1 MSVRNTED
9 DDVLTSW
16 LIIAKVII
24 SHFSGDRSLKSLP
37 TPSLQGAFTRDN
49 IGGSWERKMDRKFKK
64 DRKKERPKLRVCG
77 QHIRT
82 HSHLA
87 MIRVS
92 HVEHFENRGRH
103 REKEKKRERKKER
116 KRERE
121 RERERERGLPF
132 VEQTISRRVA
142 SAP

>member
-1 MSVRNTED
+1 
-9 DDVLTSW
+9 
-16 LIIAKVII
+16 
-24 SHFSGDRSLKSLP
+24 
-37 TPSLQGAFTRDN
+37 
-49 IGGSWERKMDRKFKK
+49 MDRKFKK

-92 HVEHFENRGRH
+92 HVEHSENRGRD
-103 REKEKKRERKKER
+103 REKGKKRER

-121 RERERERGLPF
+121 REVFRLLSRQSHG
-132 VEQTISRRVA
+132 VSRRHLRSATKVESVCTTFGVA
-142 SAP
+142 SEKKV